1 MASFIELIA
10 KIKQKNN
17 GTFKLVDAQDV
28 ECEDGKG
35 LDEVLNEKL
44 DKNQG
49 VENAG
54 KTMVV
59 GADGNLVVG
68 DSSPKNVYTKE
79 EVDYLLDDKMDK
91 PYVPIEITDNATI
104 TDALEGNFKI
114 DKIKGN
120 TYQNVEENIVPMPS
134 RPVPINSRKTLVTKA
149 NPNMF
154 NFEKESDTSKIPDS
168 GTYRSIGQH
177 QLKANTKYVF
187 SWSGATVPAKATLS
201 FQIQDDK
208 GTVLVSPF
216 TYFNL
221 ESTEKKETGKKV
233 EFTTNESGIV
243 KFAYNCTDATS
254 NTTEMYQQYWYTK
267 ILKDISLKEDVEYE
281 PEYVE
286 LRSLKETVNL
296 FDLGLLS
303 QVNLIP
309 DNKKSYR
316 KINIPIT
323 LKPNTRYKIY
333 YENSLLPA
341 LSWMVLNIVDNTEK
355 IIVSILNVR
364 NTENNEIEKPAINLA
379 FTSPDDGEIYF
390 SYYVQMYN
398 IEGDLIPQT
407 TETFKEK
414 WFTKILKN
422 IMITEKS
429 LNQNTYVPSTVRD
442 YKIVDHTTQTSKIVR
457 NVVSKQLEQ
466 NDITGMDLNYAIMN
480 GFGFIGQEKIAASY
494 SDKMSYVVKGQE
506 NQLSN
511 LFTYSDAGL
520 LELYIKDYTTL
531 EEYRNWVEQ
540 NKPIMQTAA
549 KTPTEE
555 TIAYSAD
562 DVSEVGYSWQD
573 TTSPSPDIPSQ
584 IEGVNEID
592 ITVTGKNLFD
602 INDED
607 VYLSPNITH
616 NGNQIIKNEGS
627 IFPRIKLKN
636 LVIDKEYTLSYST
649 KLNKSISNAQL
660 LSAISSKNMGYP
672 DGVILYKVGDGGTDY
687 NVEIKFTATQSE
699 MYLIFSIQPETI
711 TNLQIELGDT
721 ATSYE
726 PYQEQHINITSPQPL
741 YSTVD
746 GSIADE
752 VDVEKGVYRY
762 WLLKDKIENLATAVN
777 IAQKHGNFQ
786 SYFITK
792 VKDNS
797 LKPITLL
804 GNEDTRNLICNKCNV
819 NLLDY
824 NNEKE
829 TFSLYVDKSAVFV
842 GNINIERL
850 NENTTLNIYNF
861 IKDFE
866 IVYPLLTPIEIPIP
880 QEDLKLLKSL
890 KTEQGV
896 MNIFVGGEVKPT
908 IETRYPRDLALVQQQ
923 LEQKILLI
931 SDLLIDTQAK
941 VLLQGGN

>member
-1 MASFIELIA
+1 MSNVDYKGSVTLISGLTQANNGSFPLVDGDA
-10 KIKQKNN
+10 VQYKQEINED
-17 GTFKLVDAQDV
+17 GTFKSVSQKLSEFNRSYEYATSDDIDGILNGLFGQWKRLSLT
-28 ECEDGKG
+28 EDTM
-35 LDEVLNEKL
+35 L
-44 DKNQG
+44 
-49 VENAG
+49 ENTFEDQL
-54 KTMVV
+54 KILSVN
-59 GADGNLVVG
+59 GN
-68 DSSPKNVYTKE
+68 S
-79 EVDYLLDDKMDK
+79 
-91 PYVPIEITDNATI
+91 
-104 TDALEGNFKI
+104 
-114 DKIKGN
+114 
-120 TYQNVEENIVPMPS
+120 YQPTSNNIVPTPEK
-134 RPVPINSRKTLVTKA
+134 PIPIISKKTNIKRIS
-149 NPNMF
+149 PNVF
-154 NFEKESDTSKIPDS
+154 DLEKESDTSKIPDS

-177 QLKANTKYVF
+177 QLKPNTKYVF
-187 SWSGATVPAKATLS
+187 SWSEATVPAKATLS

-221 ESTEKKETGKKV
+221 QADEKKEVGKEV
-233 EFTTNESGIV
+233 EFTTNSSGIV
-243 KFAYNCTDATS
+243 KFAYNCTVATS
-254 NTTEMYQQYWYTK
+254 STTETYQQYWYTK
-267 ILKDISLKEDVEYE
+267 ILKDIVLKEDVEYAT
-281 PEYVE
+281 EYVE
-286 LRSLKETVNL
+286 LRSLKETINK

-303 QVNLIP
+303 RTELIETSGP
-309 DNKKSYR
+309 YR

-333 YENSLLPA
+333 YEKSMLPA
-341 LSWMVLNIVDNTEK
+341 LTWAVLNIVNNAEG
-355 IIVSILNVR
+355 VLARILNVA
-364 NTENNEIEKPAINLA
+364 NTENSEVEKQAINLA
-379 FTSPDDGEIYF
+379 FTSPNDGEIYF
-390 SYYVQMYN
+390 SYYVQSYN
-398 IEGDLIPQT
+398 TEGVLVPQT

-422 IMITEKS
+422 IMITEES
-429 LNQNTYVPSTVRD
+429 LNQNTYVSPTVRD

-457 NVVSKQLEQ
+457 NVNQFELPTDFSW
-466 NDITGMDLNYAIMN
+466 NDTDYYPNI
-480 GFGFIGQEKIAASY
+480 IGNVIPE
-494 SDKMSYVVKGQE
+494 DKKGVYDTRVY
-506 NQLSN
+506 N
-511 LFTYSDAGL
+511 L
-520 LELYIKDYTTL
+520 INYTTEPYFGYSNTSGL
-531 EEYRNWVEQ
+531 YLGFSECDTYWELNNSDEVNAFLTRVKEDGKPFIFQYQLATPVEE
-540 NKPIMQTAA
+540 PITYI
-549 KTPTEE
+549 E
-555 TIAYSAD
+555 TD
-562 DVSEVGYSWQD
+562 TSEVGYSWQD

-616 NGNQIIKNEGS
+616 NGNQIIKNDSS

-649 KLNKSISNAQL
+649 KLNKSISDGQL

-699 MYLIFSIQPETI
+699 MYLIFSIQPGTI

-786 SYFITK
+786 SYSITK

-896 MNIFVGGEVKPT
+896 TNIFVGGEVKPSLN
-908 IETRYPRDLALVQQQ
+908 IEYRGT
-923 LEQKILLI
+923 
-931 SDLLIDTQAK
+931 
-941 VLLQGGN
+941 